1 MPPNGWAGTTWVI
14 TGASSGIGRR
24 TALDV
29 AAAGATVCAAARR
42 TDRLE
47 SLMAELAGLAGSGH
61 SYFATDVSD
70 RVQVKALVHH
80 VRASHGRC
88 DVLVNN
94 AGYGGERGFT
104 GAESIANVE
113 AVFGTNF
120 FGSIYCTGEFMSLLE
135 SSAPAHV
142 VNVTSVAGRL
152 AAPGHPAYCASKFA
166 LVGWT
171 EALQPELVRKGIY
184 LSSVE
189 PGFVPTEGFP
199 QTELVEDRFMK
210 HILASD
216 AHVSR
221 AIQDAVIGRKP
232 QRVVPRWYYLLQ
244 LPRLVTPRVYRAAAS
259 KLAGGRA
266 SRR

>member
-1 MPPNGWAGTTWVI
+1 MPPRSWAGTTWVI

-24 TALDV
+24 TAVDV
-29 AAAGATVCAAARR
+29 ARAGARVCVAARR
-42 TDRLE
+42 SDRLE
-47 SLMAELAGLAGSGH
+47 SLMAELAGSRH
-61 SYFATDVSD
+61 SFLATDVSD
-70 RVQVKALVHH
+70 RSQVKALAEH
-80 VRASHGRC
+80 VRATHGRC

-104 GAESIANVE
+104 GPDSIGNVE
-113 AVFGTNF
+113 AVLGTNF
-120 FGSIYCTGEFMSLLE
+120 FGAIYCTGELMPLLE

-171 EALQPELVRKGIY
+171 EALQPELATRGIY

-189 PGFVPTEGFP
+189 PGFIPTEGFP
-199 QTELVEDRFMK
+199 QTDLVQDKFMR
-210 HILASD
+210 HILGTD
-216 AHVSR
+216 AQVSS
-221 AIQDAVIGRKP
+221 AIQDAVVGRKP
-232 QRVVPRWYYLLQ
+232 QRVVPRWYYMLQ
-244 LPRLVTPRVYRAAAS
+244 LPRLVTPRVFRSAMS
-259 KLAGGRA
+259 KLAGARA